1 MLGKQTNLSV
11 LRCRLGFIGSR
22 VHARRGR
29 GDRRGGGFF
38 HHICRHLLLC
48 RKYPTNAEK
57 LGSTGC
63 KKKYKKGKRN
73 KGCELRLCQLAA
85 IQSALAL
92 REEKKKNEK
101 EGKKR
106 KNVLSSSL
114 ESGSDAMRCARRQR
128 LPGRRM
134 RLRACVR
141 VCECR
146 RPSACGC
153 YLYRPLHANGS
164 CETSQTF
171 FPTVTSHQSGRGTR
185 GPEGGRTDG
194 SWSAPSHWSPPPCS
208 RWRPMAH
215 SREGGEEG

>member
-1 MLGKQTNLSV
+1 MPSWV
-11 LRCRLGFIGSR
+11 YRESCSCSPGSR
-22 VHARRGR
+22 RPERRRFFPSYLQASSSSSQISHKCREIRVHRLQK
-29 GDRRGGGFF
+29 
-38 HHICRHLLLC
+38 IQ
-48 RKYPTNAEK
+48 
-57 LGSTGC
+57 
-63 KKKYKKGKRN
+63 KKGKRN

-85 IQSALAL
+85 VQSALAL

-101 EGKKR
+101 EKKR

>member
-1 MLGKQTNLSV
+1 
-11 LRCRLGFIGSR
+11 
-22 VHARRGR
+22 
-29 GDRRGGGFF
+29 
-38 HHICRHLLLC
+38 
-48 RKYPTNAEK
+48 
-57 LGSTGC
+57 
-63 KKKYKKGKRN
+63 
-73 KGCELRLCQLAA
+73 
-85 IQSALAL
+85 
-92 REEKKKNEK
+92 
-101 EGKKR
+101 
-106 KNVLSSSL
+106 
-114 ESGSDAMRCARRQR
+114 MRSARRQR
-128 LPGRRM
+128 LPGKADAAPCV
-134 RLRACVR
+134 RAC

-215 SREGGEEG
+215 SREGGWRGEEAGVGSGGSDYLQPFNHHTVLQTPTDRREQAEDTGDGNSGSLQRTGSFGSAH

>member
-1 MLGKQTNLSV
+1 
-11 LRCRLGFIGSR
+11 
-22 VHARRGR
+22 
-29 GDRRGGGFF
+29 
-38 HHICRHLLLC
+38 
-48 RKYPTNAEK
+48 
-57 LGSTGC
+57 
-63 KKKYKKGKRN
+63 
-73 KGCELRLCQLAA
+73 
-85 IQSALAL
+85 
-92 REEKKKNEK
+92 
-101 EGKKR
+101 
-106 KNVLSSSL
+106 
-114 ESGSDAMRCARRQR
+114 MRCARRQR
-128 LPGRRM
+128 LPGKADAAPCV
-134 RLRACVR
+134 RAC

-215 SREGGEEG
+215 SREGGGLGRRWGAGGRTTSSPSIITPFYRRRPTAGSRRRTPVMGIPAPFREPVLLVRLTRGNKIADVVPLSAPKRLLRFLSVAYFIY